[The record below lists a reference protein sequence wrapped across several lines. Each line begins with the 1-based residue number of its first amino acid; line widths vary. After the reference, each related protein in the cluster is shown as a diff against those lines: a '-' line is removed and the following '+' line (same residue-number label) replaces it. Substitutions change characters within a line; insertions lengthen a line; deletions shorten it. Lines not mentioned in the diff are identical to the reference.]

1 MVRLP
6 NETADGTAWQRDS
19 AQHFDLDLSRLAL
32 LNQST
37 SHIRK
42 NGSLSNRR
50 QEAEEEVV
58 EGQGYVTAAAS
69 THTPRTHKRTAQPK
83 NHPPTHTR
91 RSAARAHE
99 YTLEDAKLTSP
110 AVKDKAQHAV
120 VLDKNVTDK
129 LNKDVQSYR
138 LITVATLVDR
148 LKING
153 SLARKALKDL
163 EANGQ
168 IKKVVSHSK
177 LAVYSAFT
185 QEGASPRPRPP
196 ARTPKAN
203 ILCLARA
210 VGDAE

>member
-1 MVRLP
+1 MAP
-6 NETADGTAWQRDS
+6 S
-19 AQHFDLDLSRLAL
+19 ATGGKKQKKKWS
-32 LNQST
+32 
-37 SHIRK
+37 K
-42 NGSLSNRR
+42 G
-50 QEAEEEVV
+50 
-58 EGQGYVTAAAS
+58 
-69 THTPRTHKRTAQPK
+69 K
-83 NHPPTHTR
+83 
-91 RSAARAHE
+91 
-99 YTLEDAKLTSP
+99 
-110 AVKDKAQHAV
+110 VKDKAQHAV

-177 LAVYSAFT
+177 LAVYT
-185 QEGASPRPRPP
+185 
-196 ARTPKAN
+196 
-203 ILCLARA
+203 RA

>member
-1 MVRLP
+1 MKIVG
-6 NETADGTAWQRDS
+6 ADRYTGTC
-19 AQHFDLDLSRLAL
+19 
-32 LNQST
+32 
-37 SHIRK
+37 
-42 NGSLSNRR
+42 SNWR

-69 THTPRTHKRTAQPK
+69 TYTPRTHKRTAQPK

-99 YTLEDAKLTSP
+99 HTLEDAKLTSP

-153 SLARKALKDL
+153 SLARKALQDL

-185 QEGASPRPRPP
+185 QEGASPRPP
-196 ARTPKAN
+196 APTKNIEAN
-203 ILCLARA
+203 MRFLARA